1 MSAIGTVFKEHV
13 KNFYLIQRLAQFQVK
28 IINHSNY
35 LGVAW
40 ELINPVMQIMVY
52 WMVFGLGIR
61 SNAPIHGVPFVYW
74 LLVGISMWFF
84 INQGILEGTK
94 AITQKFNQVSKMNF
108 PL

>member
-61 SNAPIHGVPFVYW
+61 SNAPIMVYLLFIGYW
-74 LLVGISMWFF
+74 LVSVCGSSS
-84 INQGILEGTK
+84 TK
-94 AITQKFNQVSKMNF
+94 VF
-108 PL
+108 